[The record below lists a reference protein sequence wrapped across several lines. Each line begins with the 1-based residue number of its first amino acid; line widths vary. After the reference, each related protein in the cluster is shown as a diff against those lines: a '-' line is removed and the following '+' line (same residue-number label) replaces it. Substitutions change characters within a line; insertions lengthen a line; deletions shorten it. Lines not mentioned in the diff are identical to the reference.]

1 VLSPFPTESSLSHS
15 VQSDRYRISQGV
27 SRIENWGLLGDQNTK
42 QILMN
47 GGVLKRG
54 TRYSLTCRDVKCITS
69 AKSFRVVW
77 MVFILFSMPPVIFLY
92 PGESMFIQS
101 DIPFIDL
108 RALKVE
114 RCLCKV
120 DLNDD
125 GLWDPFT
132 WQCHPIVYILLQD
145 PKILWKYCR
154 EVARS
159 WPRWLIIV
167 NASCSLRPL

>member
-1 VLSPFPTESSLSHS
+1 
-15 VQSDRYRISQGV
+15 
-27 SRIENWGLLGDQNTK
+27 
-42 QILMN
+42 
-47 GGVLKRG
+47 
-54 TRYSLTCRDVKCITS
+54 
-69 AKSFRVVW
+69 

-125 GLWDPFT
+125 GL
-132 WQCHPIVYILLQD
+132 
-145 PKILWKYCR
+145 
-154 EVARS
+154 
-159 WPRWLIIV
+159 
-167 NASCSLRPL
+167 